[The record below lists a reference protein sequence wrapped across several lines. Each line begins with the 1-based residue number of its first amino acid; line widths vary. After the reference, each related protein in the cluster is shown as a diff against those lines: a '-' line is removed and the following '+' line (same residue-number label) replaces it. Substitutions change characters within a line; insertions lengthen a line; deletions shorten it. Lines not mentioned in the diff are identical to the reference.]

1 MIKKDLSKLQDIWD
15 YHQCA
20 SSSYKSPH
28 RMWIEGQ
35 IRRPLQ
41 THPAVN
47 EFVDDD
53 FAVDNSIEPIEL
65 EEPENIEDQIAEEV
79 RELES
84 NDEIFR
90 PPLSEESMQWLHS
103 MYIPIEPYEDIQ
115 RAIEAYAA
123 LRAALVVLL
132 EEQNSD
138 IATGMSRNL

>member
-1 MIKKDLSKLQDIWD
+1 
-15 YHQCA
+15 
-20 SSSYKSPH
+20 
-28 RMWIEGQ
+28 MWIEGQ
-35 IRRPLQ
+35 IRQSLQ
-41 THPAVN
+41 THPAIN

-84 NDEIFR
+84 NDEIFWS
-90 PPLSEESMQWLHS
+90 PLSEKSIQWLHS
-103 MYIPIEPYEDIQ
+103 MYILIEPYEDIQ

>member
-15 YHQCA
+15 YYQCA
-20 SSSYKSPH
+20 SSSYKSSH
-28 RMWIEGQ
+28 HMWIEGQ
-35 IRRPLQ
+35 IHRPLQ
-41 THPAVN
+41 THPAIN

-132 EEQNSD
+132 EEQNGD